1 MAKQRS
7 DGEGTVYLNH
17 VKDCPRPVDGRGRAT
32 CGCRWVGALVIGY
45 RDGKPVRRKVSA
57 TTASGAANRL
67 RELREKHAETVLPP
81 TGKPMTVEKWMKH
94 WLTQVAPRRVRPTTL
109 ASYTSKVE
117 QYINPLLGH
126 HLLENLTADHI
137 EAAWDELLTK
147 GNPKADDP
155 KPLSPASVRQAHR
168 ILSRALKVAVMR
180 NRIRR
185 NPADGNSMDAPAVPE
200 KEMGV
205 LDIEQVRQVLAAAK
219 GDRME
224 ARWVAALA
232 LGLRQGEAL
241 GLRWVDVDLD
251 DGVLRV
257 RQAMQRVK
265 GKGLVFG
272 EPKSQKS
279 KRDIALDANVVTVL
293 RAHKK
298 MQNAERL
305 AAGSSWHDS
314 GLVFTQ
320 PNGKPIDQGRDN
332 KRWGQLLIKAGVPR
346 VRLHD
351 ARHSAAT
358 LMLLSGVSTRVVM
371 DTLGHSQM
379 SVTMKYQHAVDQMK
393 RDAADKVGAALW
405 G

>member
-1 MAKQRS
+1 MAKNRS
-7 DGEGTVYLNH
+7 DGEGTVYQNH
-17 VKDCPRPVDGRGRAT
+17 AKDCPRPVDGRGKAS
-32 CGCRWVGALVIGY
+32 CKCRWVGAFVLGY

-57 TTASGAANRL
+57 TTSSAAAAK
-67 RELREKHAETVLPP
+67 LREKRAEYADIALPVV
-81 TGKPMTVEKWMKH
+81 GKPMTVERWMKH

-117 QYINPLLGH
+117 QYINPLIGH
-126 HLLENLTADHI
+126 HRLDQLTADHI
-137 EAAWDELLTK
+137 EAAWDHLLTV
-147 GNPKADDP
+147 GNPKAD
-155 KPLSPASVRQAHR
+155 KPTPLAPASVRQAHR
-168 ILSRALKVAVMR
+168 ILSRALKVAVQR
-180 NRIRR
+180 DRLRR
-185 NPADGNSMDAPAVPE
+185 NPADGNSMDAPSVPDT
-200 KEMGV
+200 EMKV
-205 LDIEQVRQVLAAAK
+205 LDVVQVRKVLDAAK

-224 ARWVAALA
+224 ARWVIALA

-241 GLRWVDVDLD
+241 GLRWIDVDLD

-272 EPKSQKS
+272 EPKSKKS
-279 KRDIALDANVVTVL
+279 RRDIALDPKVVTIL

-298 MQNAERL
+298 AQNAERL
-305 AAGSSWHDS
+305 AAGTAWNDL
-314 GLVFTQ
+314 GLAFAQ

-332 KRWGQLLIKAGVPR
+332 KRWLALLERAEVPR

-358 LMLLSGVSTRVVM
+358 VALLGGASTRAVM
-371 DTLGHSQM
+371 DMLGHSQI
-379 SVTMKYQHAVDQMK
+379 SVTMRYQHVVDEMK
-393 RDAADKVGAALW
+393 RDTATKISDALW

>member
-1 MAKQRS
+1 MGKQRS
-7 DGEGTVYLNH
+7 DGEGTVYQNH
-17 VKDCPRPVDGRGRAT
+17 AKDCPRPVNARGKST
-32 CGCRWVGALVIGY
+32 CDCRWIGAFVLGY

-57 TTASGAANRL
+57 ATASGAATRL
-67 RELREKHAETVLPP
+67 RELREKHADTVLPVV
-81 TGKPMTVEKWMKH
+81 GKPITVERWMNH

-117 QYINPLLGH
+117 QYINPLIGH
-126 HLLENLTADHI
+126 HRLDQLTADHI
-137 EAAWDELLTK
+137 EAAWDHLLTV
-147 GNPKADDP
+147 GNPKAENP
-155 KPLSPASVRQAHR
+155 TPLAPASVRQAHR
-168 ILSRALKVAVMR
+168 ILSRALKVAVQR
-180 NRIRR
+180 NRLRR
-185 NPADGNSMDAPAVPE
+185 NPADGNAMDAPSVPE
-200 KEMGV
+200 VEMKV
-205 LDIEQVRQVLAAAK
+205 LDVEQVRKVLDAAK

-224 ARWVAALA
+224 ARWVVALA

-241 GLRWVDVDLD
+241 GLRWQDVDLE

-272 EPKSQKS
+272 EPKSKRS
-279 KRDIALDANVVTVL
+279 KRDLALDSTVVSIL

-298 MQNAERL
+298 AQNAERL
-305 AAGSSWHDS
+305 AAGTSWTDL

-332 KRWGQLLIKAGVPR
+332 KRWTALLEKAGVPR

-358 LMLLSGVSTRVVM
+358 VALLSGASTRAVM
-371 DTLGHSQM
+371 DMLGHSQIA
-379 SVTMKYQHAVDQMK
+379 VTMRYQHVVDEMK
-393 RDAADKVGAALW
+393 RDTATKVSAVLW

>member
-7 DGEGTVYLNH
+7 DGEGTVYQNH
-17 VKDCPRPVDGRGRAT
+17 TKDCARPVNGRGKPT
-32 CGCRWVGALVIGY
+32 CQCRWIGAFVLGY

-57 TTASGAANRL
+57 TTASGAASRL
-67 RELREKHAETVLPP
+67 RELREQHADTVLPP
-81 TGKPMTVEKWMKH
+81 TGQPITVEKWMKH

-126 HLLENLTADHI
+126 HRLDRLTADHI
-137 EAAWDELLTK
+137 EAAWDHLLK
-147 GNPKADDP
+147 VGNPKADDP

-168 ILSRALKVAVMR
+168 ILSRALKVAVQR

-185 NPADGNSMDAPAVPE
+185 NPADGNSMDAPSVPDV
-200 KEMGV
+200 EMQV
-205 LDIEQVRQVLAAAK
+205 LDLAQVRKVLDAAK
-219 GDRME
+219 GERME
-224 ARWVAALA
+224 ARWVIALA

-241 GLRWVDVDLD
+241 GLRWEDVDLD
-251 DGVLRV
+251 DRVLRV

-265 GKGLVFG
+265 GQGLVFG
-272 EPKSQKS
+272 EPKSKKS
-279 KRDIALDANVVTVL
+279 KRDIALDPNVVAIL
-293 RAHKK
+293 KAHKK
-298 MQNAERL
+298 AQTAERL
-305 AAGSSWHDS
+305 AAGSAWEDY

-320 PNGKPIDQGRDN
+320 VNGKPIDQGRDN
-332 KRWGQLLIKAGVPR
+332 KRWLALLEKADVPR

-358 LMLLSGVSTRVVM
+358 VALLSGASTRAVM
-371 DTLGHSQM
+371 DMLGHSQI
-379 SVTMKYQHAVDQMK
+379 SVTMRYQHVVDEMK
-393 RDAADKVGAALW
+393 RDTATKIADALW